1 MSVKIRLARHGKK
14 GHAYFHIVV
23 ADSHAPRDGR
33 FIERIGTYDPNT
45 NPATIDIDGDKA
57 LDWMSKGAQPT
68 DTCRRILSY
77 KGVLLKKH
85 LLEGVKKGALTEEAA
100 NAKWE
105 AWMQEKERQVQAK
118 RDELSQSSRNAVKA
132 RLESEAKVKEAKAA
146 VLAQK
151 KSELALK
158 EAEAKAARAAAE
170 AAEEVVPEAPAPE
183 VAAPEAAAPAPEA
196 PAPVAAEPA
205 PETPPAEAPAAE

>member
-14 GHAYFHIVV
+14 GYAYFHIVV

-57 LDWMSKGAQPT
+57 LDWMNKGAQPT

-77 KGVLLKKH
+77 RGVLLKKH

-100 NAKWE
+100 NTKWE
-105 AWMQEKERQVQAK
+105 AWMQEKDRKVQAK
-118 RDELSQSSRNAVKA
+118 RDELKQSSRDAVKA
-132 RLESEAKVKEAKAA
+132 RLEAEAKAKEAKAA
-146 VLAQK
+146 MVAQK

-158 EAEAKAARAAAE
+158 EAEEKAAQEAAE
-170 AAEEVVPEAPAPE
+170 AETTETE
-183 VAAPEAAAPAPEA
+183 VA
-196 PAPVAAEPA
+196 A
-205 PETPPAEAPAAE
+205 PETPPAEEATATE

>member
-14 GHAYFHIVV
+14 GFAYFHIVV

-45 NPATIDIDGDKA
+45 NPATIDLDGEKA
-57 LDWMSKGAQPT
+57 LDWIAKGAQPT

-105 AWMQEKERQVQAK
+105 AWMQEKESKVQAK
-118 RDELSQSSRNAVKA
+118 RSELAQSSRDAVKT
-132 RLESEAKVKEAKAA
+132 RLEAEAKAKEAKAA
-146 VLAQK
+146 VVAQK
-151 KSELALK
+151 KSELAMK
-158 EAEAKAARAAAE
+158 EAEAKAARE
-170 AAEEVVPEAPAPE
+170 AEEIA
-183 VAAPEAAAPAPEA
+183 
-196 PAPVAAEPA
+196 
-205 PETPPAEAPAAE
+205 AEAPAETPAEPETPSAEAPATEPATE